1 MLKQTPL
8 PLLSLLL
15 LLLLL
20 SPLVLTMAAAGSG
33 TVTERDVESMRI
45 ISQPDNHATC
55 SPHNPLPHTLTPTPT
70 PSSALSQ
77 EAKVAF
83 NCSLSLELNPPV
95 FPTKKQIVS
104 TAEGLFHH
112 NFTIAFL
119 GDSTMYQQVSIV
131 CVMVDEALF
140 FER

>member
-1 MLKQTPL
+1 MLKRTPL

-15 LLLLL
+15 LLL
-20 SPLVLTMAAAGSG
+20 SSFVLILAAARSG

-70 PSSALSQ
+70 PSSTLSQ
-77 EAKVAF
+77 EAKVAL

-95 FPTKKQIVS
+95 FPAKKQIVS
-104 TAEGLFHH
+104 TAEALFHQ

-131 CVMVDEALF
+131 RVMVDEALF
-140 FER
+140 L